1 MSDMAELWR
10 TALGRLRERIPTSQ
24 VDTWVAPLRP
34 LRLEGDDILVLG
46 VGNEF
51 QKTYLGR
58 NCQAR
63 IEEAL
68 SAAAAVPVRVRFEV
82 ETEGQG
88 LLFPHPESPATEAGG
103 PTESTRPAA
112 AGVPAALRPRPS
124 RPGSYPDAGGLP
136 LSPKY
141 QFETFVVGAN
151 NRFAHAA
158 ALGVAEKPGRMHNP
172 LFLYGG
178 VGLGKTHLLHAI
190 GNAVGTAFP
199 QKRILYTTM
208 EKFTNDM
215 IKAIRDQ
222 NTSELRRKYRF
233 PDLLLIDDI
242 QFLQGKES
250 TQDEFFHTINDLM
263 AGQRQIV
270 ATSDTHPKD
279 IKVEERLKSRFQGGL
294 VADLQAPDVETRIAI
309 LRAKTDRDGL
319 AVPEEALAVIAA
331 AVQSNIRELEGAL
344 NRVVAMAAMTGQPAS
359 ADLARDA
366 LRDLISVNRPPRTF
380 ERIQTAVARHFALE
394 PSVLNERTRT
404 DAVAYPRQLAMY
416 LCREMLGASSVLIG
430 TQFGGRDHSTVL
442 HALEKIRRMH
452 DSDPQ
457 TRDHLPQIRRSLDL

>member
-1 MSDMAELWR
+1 MAELNEIWR
-10 TALGRLRERIPTSQ
+10 GALEQLKSRMPASQ
-24 VDTWVAPLRP
+24 VETWISPLRP
-34 LRLEGDDILVLG
+34 LRVETDTVVVG
-46 VGNEF
+46 VGSELH
-51 QKTYLGR
+51 KAYVAR

-63 IEEAL
+63 LEEAL
-68 SAAAAVPVRVRFEV
+68 SAAAASPVKIRLEV

-88 LLFPHPESPATEAGG
+88 LLFPNPEVMVATTTA
-103 PTESTRPAA
+103 PDARAPRPAA
-112 AGVPAALRPRPS
+112 ATSSLS
-124 RPGSYPDAGGLP
+124 RSRSGRGSLGGDEGGLP
-136 LSPKY
+136 LNPKHI
-141 QFETFVVGAN
+141 FETFVVGAN

-190 GNAVGTAFP
+190 GHAVKAAFP
-199 QKRILYTTM
+199 QRRVLYTTM

-215 IKAIRDQ
+215 IKAIREQ
-222 NTSELRRKYRF
+222 NTVDLRRKYRF

-294 VADLQAPDVETRIAI
+294 VADLQAPDVETRIVI
-309 LRAKTDRDGL
+309 LKTKTDREGL
-319 AVPEEALAVIAA
+319 QVPEEALAVIAE

-359 ADLARDA
+359 AALARDA

-380 ERIQTAVARHFALE
+380 DRIQQAVAHHFALE
-394 PSVLNERTRT
+394 ASVLSDKTRT

-430 TQFGGRDHSTVL
+430 MQFGGRDHSTVL
-442 HALEKIRRMH
+442 HAIEKIKRLH
-452 DSDPQ
+452 DADPQ
-457 TRDHLPQIRRSLDL
+457 TRDHLSQIRRSLDL

>member
-1 MSDMAELWR
+1 MADLNEVWR
-10 TALGRLRERIPTSQ
+10 SALERMKGRMPASQ
-24 VDTWVAPLRP
+24 VDSWVAPLKP
-34 LRLEGDDILVLG
+34 LRLEPDALVLG
-46 VGNEF
+46 VGSELH
-51 QKTYLGR
+51 KAYVAR

-63 IEEAL
+63 MEEAL
-68 SAAAAVPVRVRFEV
+68 AECGEGPRKIRLEV
-82 ETEGQG
+82 EAEGQG
-88 LLFPHPESPATEAGG
+88 LLFPAPEGASAPRAATPADRGPRPESFQRIRAGRGSAGG
-103 PTESTRPAA
+103 DE
-112 AGVPAALRPRPS
+112 
-124 RPGSYPDAGGLP
+124 GGLP
-136 LSPKY
+136 LNPKY
-141 QFETFVVGAN
+141 VFETFVVGAN

-178 VGLGKTHLLHAI
+178 VGLGKTHLLQAIGHAI
-190 GNAVGTAFP
+190 KAASP
-199 QKRILYTTM
+199 QRRVLYTTM

-222 NTSELRRKYRF
+222 NTVDLRRKYRF

-294 VADLQAPDVETRIAI
+294 VADLQAPDVETRTAI
-309 LRAKTDRDGL
+309 LKTKTEREGL
-319 AVPEEALAVIAA
+319 QVPEEALAVIAEV
-331 AVQSNIRELEGAL
+331 VQSNIRELEGAL
-344 NRVVAMAAMTGQPAS
+344 NRVVAMAVMTGQPAS
-359 ADLARDA
+359 AALARDA

-380 ERIQTAVARHFALE
+380 ERIQQAVAHHFALE
-394 PSVLNERTRT
+394 PSVLSDKTRT

-430 TQFGGRDHSTVL
+430 MQFGGRDHSTVL
-442 HALEKIRRMH
+442 HAIEKIKRMH
-452 DSDPQ
+452 EADAQ
-457 TRDHLPQIRRSLDL
+457 TRDHLTRIRRSLDL